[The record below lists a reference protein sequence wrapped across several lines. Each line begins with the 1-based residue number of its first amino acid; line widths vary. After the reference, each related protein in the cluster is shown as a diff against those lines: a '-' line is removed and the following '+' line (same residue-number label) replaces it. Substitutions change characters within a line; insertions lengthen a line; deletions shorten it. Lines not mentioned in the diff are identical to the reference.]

1 MSYFTNNRQL
11 VKSIKVNTGTV
22 ENPTYTEICCA
33 TERNINFDME
43 EQDFYVFCD
52 ALKRH
57 VTTGADVS
65 IDTIL
70 KLDAT
75 NAGVLA
81 ILGNLHTLLASGA
94 IAQFNNI
101 MIQFEL
107 LSGYSDSTL
116 IYTTYNATTN
126 LTVESLGGAAEDVSE
141 IAATFKLNGAAT
153 AASV

>member
-11 VKSIKVNTGTV
+11 IKSIKVNTGTAQ
-22 ENPTYTEICCA
+22 NPSYTEVCCA
-33 TERNINFDME
+33 TERTLNFDME

-65 IDTIL
+65 IETTI

-75 NAGVLA
+75 NTGVIT

-107 LSGYSDSTL
+107 LSGISESILT
-116 IYTTYNATTN
+116 YTTYSATTN